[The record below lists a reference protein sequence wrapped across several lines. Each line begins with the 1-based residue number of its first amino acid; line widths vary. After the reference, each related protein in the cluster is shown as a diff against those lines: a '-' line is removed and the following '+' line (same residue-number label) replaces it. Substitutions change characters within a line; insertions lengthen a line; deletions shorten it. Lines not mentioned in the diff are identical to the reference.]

1 MAHYSSAVWRL
12 FRDISV
18 VVQINLTHF
27 QSGFPIS
34 IHAGNLLRIAFVSG
48 NKKKKKAS
56 SATVLWMSEYCSQM
70 GLRYLPFTYL
80 SLLSKSHTK
89 SKGFPRIKP
98 EK

>member
-48 NKKKKKAS
+48 NKKKKKSLECYS
-56 SATVLWMSEYCSQM
+56 SLDVRILQPNGTKILTI
-70 GLRYLPFTYL
+70 YLPVIAFK
-80 SLLSKSHTK
+80 KSHQV
-89 SKGFPRIKP
+89 
-98 EK
+98 